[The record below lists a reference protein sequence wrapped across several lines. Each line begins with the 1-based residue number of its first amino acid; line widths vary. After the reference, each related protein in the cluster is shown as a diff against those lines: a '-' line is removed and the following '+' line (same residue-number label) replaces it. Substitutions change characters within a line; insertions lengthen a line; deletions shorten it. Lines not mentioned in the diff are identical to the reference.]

1 MSDAPG
7 PVRTGPGSAAPAAAP
22 PNSPA
27 GFPRRWR
34 PSGLLLLNLGL
45 LALLV
50 GRQWLVGWADEPA
63 LAAFT
68 TVFLSI
74 VLQATP
80 FLVIGVL
87 LSAAITAFVSPGLVR
102 RALPRNPAL
111 AVPVAG
117 GAGLVLPG
125 CECASV
131 PVAGGLMAR
140 GVAPAAALTF
150 LLAAPAINP
159 IVLAATW
166 VAFPNDPSMVWA
178 RLVASLLAA
187 VLMGW
192 LWLALGRQEWIR
204 MPSRAHLADPN
215 PWVTFHRSATHD
227 FLHAGGFLV
236 VGGLTAA
243 ALNVMVPAQWLDS
256 LAGQVA
262 LSVLALALLAVVM
275 CICSEA
281 DAFVAASMTQFNP
294 VAQLAFMVVGPM
306 VDLKL
311 AAMQAGSFGRS
322 FALRF
327 APATFVVA
335 GSCAALV
342 GWVVLL

>member
-1 MSDAPG
+1 M
-7 PVRTGPGSAAPAAAP
+7 SAALDPERAEAV
-22 PNSPA
+22 
-27 GFPRRWR
+27 PRVLR
-34 PSGLLLLNLGL
+34 PSALLLLNLGL
-45 LALLV
+45 LAFLI
-50 GRQWLVGWADEPA
+50 GQRWLIDWADQPA
-63 LAAFT
+63 LSAFT
-68 TVFLSI
+68 TIFLSI

-80 FLVIGVL
+80 FLVLGVL
-87 LSAAITAFVSPGLVR
+87 LSAAITAFVSPSLVR

-117 GAGLVLPG
+117 SAGLVLPG

-131 PVAGGLMAR
+131 PIAGGLMAR

-166 VAFPNDPSMVWA
+166 VAFPNDPAMVWA
-178 RLVASLLAA
+178 RLLASLGAA
-187 VLMGW
+187 IVMGW
-192 LWLALGRQEWIR
+192 LWLVLGRQEWIQ
-204 MPSRAHLADPN
+204 MPSRAHLAHPN

-243 ALNVMVPAQWLDS
+243 AINVLVPAPWLDS

-262 LSVLALALLAVVM
+262 LSVLVLALLAVVM

-281 DAFVAASMTQFNP
+281 DAFVAASMSQFNP

-311 AAMQAGSFGRS
+311 VAMQTGAFGRS
-322 FALRF
+322 FAQRF
-327 APATFVVA
+327 SPATFAVA
-335 GSCAALV
+335 VASASLV
-342 GWVVLL
+342 GWTLL

>member
-1 MSDAPG
+1 VSADLDPEGGDRVRQDAPAT
-7 PVRTGPGSAAPAAAP
+7 PSLRDAPH
-22 PNSPA
+22 
-27 GFPRRWR
+27 RLR
-34 PSGLLLLNLGL
+34 PSALLLLNVGL
-45 LALLV
+45 LAFLV
-50 GRQWLVGWADEPA
+50 GQRWLIDWADQPA
-63 LAAFT
+63 LSAFT
-68 TVFLSI
+68 TIFLSI

-80 FLVIGVL
+80 FLVLGVL
-87 LSAAITAFVSPGLVR
+87 LSAAIGAFVSPSLVR

-117 GAGLVLPG
+117 SAGLVLPG

-131 PVAGGLMAR
+131 PIAGGLMAR

-187 VLMGW
+187 VAMGW
-192 LWLALGRQEWIR
+192 LWLAMGRQEWIR
-204 MPSRAHLADPN
+204 MPSRAHLANPN

-243 ALNVMVPAQWLDS
+243 AINVLVPAQWLDS

-281 DAFVAASMTQFNP
+281 DAFVAASMSQFSP

-311 AAMQAGSFGRS
+311 VAMQAGAFGRS
-322 FALRF
+322 FAQRF

-335 GSCAALV
+335 VTSASLV
-342 GWVVLL
+342 GGALL

>member
-1 MSDAPG
+1 
-7 PVRTGPGSAAPAAAP
+7 VSAALDPERAEAV
-22 PNSPA
+22 
-27 GFPRRWR
+27 PRALR
-34 PSGLLLLNLGL
+34 PSALLLLNLGL
-45 LALLV
+45 LAFLI
-50 GRQWLVGWADEPA
+50 GQRWLIDWADQPA
-63 LAAFT
+63 LSAFT
-68 TVFLSI
+68 TIFLSI

-80 FLVIGVL
+80 FLVLGVL
-87 LSAAITAFVSPGLVR
+87 LSAAISAFVSPSLVR

-117 GAGLVLPG
+117 SAGLVLPG

-131 PVAGGLMAR
+131 PIAGGLMAR

-187 VLMGW
+187 VVMGW
-192 LWLALGRQEWIR
+192 LWLALGRGEWIR

-243 ALNVMVPAQWLDS
+243 ALNVLVPAQWLDS
-256 LAGQVA
+256 LAGQVV

-281 DAFVAASMTQFNP
+281 DAFVAASMSQFSP

-311 AAMQAGSFGRS
+311 VAMQTGAFGRA
-322 FALRF
+322 FAQRF

-335 GSCAALV
+335 VASASLV
-342 GWVVLL
+342 GWALL